1 MFGVYVCF
9 VVVCWYF
16 VWFVALVLLVCGV
29 IFVVVG
35 FIVLLA
41 RFVGVGWFDFGFWG
55 WCMLLLYDWLWV
67 A

>member
-41 RFVGVGWFDFGFWG
+41 RFVGVG
-55 WCMLLLYDWLWV
+55 
-67 A
+67 